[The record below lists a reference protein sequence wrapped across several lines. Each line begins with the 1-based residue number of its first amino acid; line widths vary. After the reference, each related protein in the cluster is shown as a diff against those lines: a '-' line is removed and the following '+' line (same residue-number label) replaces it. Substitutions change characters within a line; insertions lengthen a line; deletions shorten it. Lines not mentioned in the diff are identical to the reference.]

1 MSAQKL
7 ESLLARLY
15 VDARTRS
22 GFKADPRAQVTK
34 AGLSEDERGLLE
46 EIDWVG
52 LELTVSSMARKRQ
65 QKQRRRWSTLIR
77 IRRVLLTLFQF
88 LSQ

>member
-15 VDARTRS
+15 VDARTRA
-22 GFKADPRAQVTK
+22 GFKADPRVQVTK

-46 EIDWVG
+46 EIDWIG
-52 LELTVSSMARKRQ
+52 LELTVSSIARKRQ
-65 QKQRRRWSTLIR
+65 QKQRRRWSALIR
-77 IRRVLLTLFQF
+77 IRRVLLALFHF